1 MHRQHL
7 YRPRDKLIRPAILFR
22 GKGRISAVERVAY
35 NPGVD
40 VFFQAGAWVV
50 TATCIAWAKQSFLCS
65 IKVDEEAVP
74 SERSILFVD
83 DLHAQTTES
92 SSGPSLK
99 TAIGWCGFS
108 HRAAPMRCSQPMRVV
123 GVSLRWSSGG
133 NWNCSSINMSTSTN
147 GQLHLRVRA
156 TSPYRSVGG
165 KCRRVRGRSAWLP
178 PSPV

>member
-22 GKGRISAVERVAY
+22 GKGRISAVERAAY

-50 TATCIAWAKQSFLCS
+50 TATCIAWAKQSFRCS

-83 DLHAQTTES
+83 DLHAQTTDEFKRALVEDCNRLVWLLS
-92 SSGPSLK
+92 PGCTDEVQPADAGCGRLLK
-99 TAIGWCGFS
+99 VEF
-108 HRAAPMRCSQPMRVV
+108 
-123 GVSLRWSSGG
+123 
-133 NWNCSSINMSTSTN
+133 
-147 GQLHLRVRA
+147 
-156 TSPYRSVGG
+156 
-165 KCRRVRGRSAWLP
+165 RRELELFLD
-178 PSPV
+178 